1 MIEEKIKEL
10 GLVIPQTPAP
20 LAAYIPAVQ
29 IGNFVFTSGQVPLSD
44 GKIKFTGKVGKDLDE
59 AEGQL
64 AAELCALN
72 CLSAIK
78 GAAGD
83 LDKIERI
90 VKLVVYVNSDEN
102 FTAQPKVANGASE
115 LMIKIFG
122 EKGKHARSTVGV
134 NQLPMNA
141 AVEIEMII
149 LLK

>member
-1 MIEEKIKEL
+1 MVEEKLKEL

-29 IGNFVFTSGQVPLSD
+29 TGKFVFTSGQVPILD
-44 GKIKFTGKVGKDLDE
+44 GKIKFAGKVGRDLNE
-59 AEGQL
+59 QEGQQ

-78 GAAGD
+78 SAAGD
-83 LDKIERI
+83 LDNIERI
-90 VKLVVYVNSDEN
+90 IKLVVFVNSDEN

-115 LMIKIFG
+115 LMIEIFG
-122 EKGKHARSTVGV
+122 EKGKHARSAVGV

-141 AVEIEMII
+141 AVEIEMIV